1 MTDRSNDPAALA
13 RQDNRPVAGRSDEGF
28 PVGIDDGVIVPVVA
42 VAFAVWRVL
51 RGTFFILIDIVDFLF
66 PILLQVM
73 RFPLFTLRILGD
85 ALAALL
91 KGIVRFLPVGGE
103 RRAAWREVVSEYWK
117 WLRQKFSYK
126 AFEEWLHHAFEV
138 GMAWVF
144 RACRTLTPRA
154 ALLVLIGAVLWLPIS
169 FTVATLIHAVLIA
182 KALSLPAWMQLLHP
196 VATVIAKSKLL
207 VLPVYPAAWP
217 QAKRH
222 PAMQALIRSW
232 NYFVAHDFAR
242 KTLYRYR
249 QTQTVAAHASE
260 VWHHTAAFTGL
271 TRFAQAALAG
281 INATAAA
288 IGNAMRS
295 AMMWLA
301 EFAVR
306 TPLLGAV
313 IRRYDIHYD
322 EANRVPAGKFSERVR
337 GFYQRW
343 SVKFTAEYYEAKER
357 QQAAKG
363 MGL

>member
-1 MTDRSNDPAALA
+1 MTDRSNDPAA
-13 RQDNRPVAGRSDEGF
+13 PAGGLEGF
-28 PVGIDDGVIVPVVA
+28 RAGVDDLVIVPLVA

-51 RGTFFILIDIVDFLF
+51 RRVFFILIDIIDFLF

-85 ALAALL
+85 GIAALL

-103 RRAAWREVVSEYWK
+103 RRAAWREWVSTHWA
-117 WLRQKFSYK
+117 WLRAKFSYK
-126 AFEEWLHHAFEV
+126 AFEEWLHHAFES

-144 RACRTLTPRA
+144 KTCRVMTPRT
-154 ALLVLIGAVLWLPIS
+154 ALIVLIGAILWLPIS
-169 FTVATLIHAVLIA
+169 FTAATAMHAVLIA

-232 NYFVAHDFAR
+232 NFLAAHHFAR
-242 KTLYRYR
+242 KLIYRYR
-249 QTQTVAAHASE
+249 QTKVVAAHASDA
-260 VWHHTAAFTGL
+260 WHRTAAFTGL
-271 TRFAQAALAG
+271 TRLAQAVLAA
-281 INATAAA
+281 INGAAA
-288 IGNAMRS
+288 WTGNAVCA
-295 AMMWLA
+295 AMWRLA
-301 EFAVR
+301 ELAAK

-337 GFYQRW
+337 GFYDRW

-357 QQAAKG
+357 QEAAKG
-363 MGL
+363 AASV

>member
-1 MTDRSNDPAALA
+1 MTDRSNDPAG
-13 RQDNRPVAGRSDEGF
+13 RPDGPESFRPSV
-28 PVGIDDGVIVPVVA
+28 DDLVIVPLVV
-42 VAFAVWRVL
+42 VAFAVWRIL
-51 RGTFFILIDIVDFLF
+51 RRTFFILIDIVDFLF

-85 ALAALL
+85 GIAALL
-91 KGIVRFLPVGGE
+91 KAAVRFLPVGGE
-103 RRAAWREVVSEYWK
+103 RRAAWREWVSAQWA
-117 WLRQKFSYK
+117 WLRAKFSYK
-126 AFEEWLHHAFEV
+126 AFEEWLHHAFES

-144 RACRTLTPRA
+144 KTCRAMTPRT
-154 ALLVLIGAVLWLPIS
+154 ALIVLVGAVLWLPIS
-169 FTVATLIHAVLIA
+169 FTAATLMHAVLIA

-232 NYFVAHDFAR
+232 NYLVAHDFAR
-242 KTLYRYR
+242 KTIYRYR
-249 QTQTVAAHASE
+249 QTALVAGYASD
-260 VWHHTAAFTGL
+260 VWHRTAAFTGL
-271 TRFAQAALAG
+271 TRFAQTVLAA

-288 IGNAMRS
+288 IGS
-295 AMMWLA
+295 AVRGATLGLA
-301 EFAVR
+301 ELAVK

-322 EANRVPAGKFSERVR
+322 EANRVPSGKFSERVR
-337 GFYQRW
+337 GFYDRW

-357 QQAAKG
+357 QEAAKG
-363 MGL
+363 AASV

>member
-1 MTDRSNDPAALA
+1 MSSQDGQIDRQSDRRPA
-13 RQDNRPVAGRSDEGF
+13 VAADDGF
-28 PVGIDDGVIVPVVA
+28 PAGVDDAVIVPLVV
-42 VAFAVWRVL
+42 VAFAGWRIL
-51 RGTFFILIDIVDFLF
+51 RRTFFILIDIVDFLF

-85 ALAALL
+85 GIAALL

-103 RRAAWREVVSEYWK
+103 RRAAWREFIGRHWA
-117 WLRQKFSYK
+117 WLRAKFSYK
-126 AFEEWLHHAFEV
+126 AFEEWLHHAFES

-144 RACRTLTPRA
+144 KTCRAMTPRT

-169 FTVATLIHAVLIA
+169 FTIATLMHAVLIA

-196 VATVIAKSKLL
+196 AATVIAKSKLL

-232 NYFVAHDFAR
+232 NYLVAHYFAR
-242 KTLYRYR
+242 KVIYRYR
-249 QTQTVAAHASE
+249 QTALVAVYARD

-271 TRFAQAALAG
+271 TRLAQAVLAT

-288 IGNAMRS
+288 IGNASRS
-295 AMMWLA
+295 AMVWLA
-301 EFAVR
+301 ELAVK

-313 IRRYDIHYD
+313 IRRYDVHYD

-343 SVKFTAEYYEAKER
+343 SVKFTAEYYEMKER
-357 QQAAKG
+357 QEAAKG
-363 MGL
+363 AASV